1 MFFVSYFTLKYIFFI
16 PNHSKEL
23 WRYNFLWRASSIL
36 PTMPGKSF
44 LIFFPLHCCLM
55 KFSLRLSKV
64 WHAHLEGRLVLFFDF
79 WMGCGRDRG
88 RGQLRLSV
96 RPHFAAPS
104 PGHSSPLLTTNQKQ
118 RGSQPAPRF
127 CQEQTKRQFVCIG
140 FGPTADESQIAE
152 KVHSMQT
159 QTMRHRILYSYSIYR
174 RLCAAI
180 AIADR
185 AVHTR
190 RAGSLGEVHNLNGH
204 HASSWS

>member
-1 MFFVSYFTLKYIFFI
+1 MT
-16 PNHSKEL
+16 P
-23 WRYNFLWRASSIL
+23 WRASSIL

-44 LIFFPLHCCLM
+44 LIIFPQHCCLM
-55 KFSLRLSKV
+55 KFSLRLSKSGTPT
-64 WHAHLEGRLVLFFDF
+64 WKADWFYFLIFQWDG
-79 WMGCGRDRG
+79 MGWGWG

-96 RPHFAAPS
+96 RPHFAAPT

-159 QTMRHRILYSYSIYR
+159 QTMRHRILYSYSI
-174 RLCAAI
+174 
-180 AIADR
+180 
-185 AVHTR
+185 
-190 RAGSLGEVHNLNGH
+190 
-204 HASSWS
+204 